1 MVTFDDMEAAE
12 KVKVYDK
19 SVAIKQD
26 MTTSYA
32 EVISLRFGDIII
44 PKVRGGEPLSL
55 ECAHFIE
62 GVLDGRPIRSD
73 GTDGLRVVKV
83 LEAGQKSL
91 KSNGEPVNPEDF

>member
-1 MVTFDDMEAAE
+1 MESTE
-12 KVKVYDK
+12 KIRVFDK

-32 EVISLRFGDIII
+32 EVISMRFGDIII
-44 PKVRGGEPLSL
+44 PTVRGGEPLSL

-62 GVLDGRPIRSD
+62 GVLDGKPIRSD
-73 GTDGLRVVKV
+73 GVDGLRVVKV

-91 KSNGEPVNPEDF
+91 KSKGEPTNPEDF

>member
-1 MVTFDDMEAAE
+1 
-12 KVKVYDK
+12 
-19 SVAIKQD
+19 

-55 ECAHFIE
+55 ECTHFIE

-73 GTDGLRVVKV
+73 GADGLRVVKV

-91 KSNGEPVNPEDF
+91 KSNGEPVNPDDF